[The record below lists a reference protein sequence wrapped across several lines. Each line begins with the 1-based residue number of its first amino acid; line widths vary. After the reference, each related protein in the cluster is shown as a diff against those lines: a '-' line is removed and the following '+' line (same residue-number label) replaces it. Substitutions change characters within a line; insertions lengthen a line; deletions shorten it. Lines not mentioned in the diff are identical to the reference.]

1 MTENETSS
9 FRLGAGPIED
19 APEPE
24 VPDDSLAQIRIKKL
38 QRRSRMTSFFLIC
51 LTLLLFGWGYWD
63 LHNRFAHQADSGDRE
78 IKNITVV
85 FEDRLN
91 QLDQKFVT
99 IENQLGEDFA
109 KLDKLTVKL
118 QKDIGQLQKSLGAID
133 VSGTMRKE
141 KKALQD
147 EMQKAFAP
155 IKKDIDSLSQNV
167 GAFDKRVK
175 TQLTPLEKQ
184 MAQTRSDLARLEKSV
199 KAAAG
204 ASISRDDMALEM
216 LKVKKA
222 YQQQVFSEAANIRRE
237 VNLLAERLERLES
250 KIRAVKTVPPSP
262 ARSPGPLPGS
272 GIQEQ
277 NLP

>member
-9 FRLGAGPIED
+9 FRLGSGPIED
-19 APEPE
+19 PPEPE
-24 VPDDSLAQIRIKKL
+24 APEDSLSQIRLKKL
-38 QRRSRMTSFFLIC
+38 QRRGRITSFLLLC
-51 LTLLLFGWGYWD
+51 LTILLFAWGYWD
-63 LHNRFAHQADSGDRE
+63 LHNRFAHQANSGNRE
-78 IKNITVV
+78 IKNITTV

-91 QLDQKFVT
+91 LLDQKFVT

-118 QKDIGQLQKSLGAID
+118 QKDIGQLQQRVGAID

-141 KKALQD
+141 KKVMQD

-155 IKKDIDSLSQNV
+155 IKKDIDSLSQNI

-175 TQLTPLEKQ
+175 TQMAPLEKQ

-204 ASISRDDMALEM
+204 ASISQDDMALEM
-216 LKVKKA
+216 LKVKKS
-222 YQQQVFSEAANIRRE
+222 YQQKISEEASIIRRE

-250 KIRAVKTVPPSP
+250 RGRAARAVPPSP
-262 ARSPGPLPGS
+262 VRSPGPLPGS